1 MTQTTFF
8 PSNQTKNFR
17 FPTCAEVHNWVLPS
31 YPSVGVSISEQT
43 RGCGM
48 VRFAC
53 AVLSMFVLT
62 FVYNGSVEAQ
72 RFPTFIN
79 GAFSFGNTGGSS
91 PYALADTFLLESNPT
106 ATKTIY
112 LDFNGHH
119 SVNNQW
125 GHDIV
130 FDAFDRDGNVNSF
143 SDAELIEIQKQFQNV
158 AEDFLP
164 FNVNVTTRDFG
175 PDRLIRSNAADQFY
189 GMRALNTQYK
199 NGFGNGTGG
208 IAFLNSFGSSNDTP
222 VFAFNKG
229 ENNGAMTNSHEV
241 GHALGLNHDG
251 LNGSTY
257 HPGSGTGATSWGPIM
272 GAPFNTNV
280 TQWSNGDYPGSTR
293 TEDDLAIITKPAN
306 GFGFRVDD
314 HGNTTASATNLA
326 VGSNMFGWGIV
337 EQRSDLDFFSFDFLT
352 AGDLSLQIDPFQ
364 GRPNLD
370 ILANLYDS
378 NGVLLFSS
386 NPIDNVNA
394 LFNVQITSAG
404 RYYLSID
411 GTGKTGVY
419 SDYGSLGFFTVQGSF
434 LSSVPEPTSGILL
447 VGIVVAG
454 VYRRNRKVNL
464 SLA

>member
-1 MTQTTFF
+1 M
-8 PSNQTKNFR
+8 
-17 FPTCAEVHNWVLPS
+17 AV
-31 YPSVGVSISEQT
+31 
-43 RGCGM
+43 
-48 VRFAC
+48 FARV
-53 AVLSMFVLT
+53 AMSLIALIFVL
-62 FVYNGSVEAQ
+62 NGTAEAQ

-79 GAFSFGNTGGSS
+79 GAFNFGNAGGSS

-112 LDFNGHH
+112 LDFNGHQ

-125 GHDIV
+125 GHNIV
-130 FDAFDRDGNVNSF
+130 FDAFDRDGDVNSF
-143 SDAELIEIQKQFQNV
+143 SNAELIEIQKQFQNV

-164 FNVNVTTRDFG
+164 FDVNVTTRDFG
-175 PDRLIRSNAADQFY
+175 AARLIKSNAADQFY

-199 NGFGNGTGG
+199 DGFGNGTGG
-208 IAFLNSFGSSNDTP
+208 IAFLNSFGSSDDTP

-257 HPGSGTGATSWGPIM
+257 HPGTGSGATSWGPIM
-272 GAPFNTNV
+272 GAPFGTNV

-306 GFGFRVDD
+306 GFGFRLDD

-326 VGSNMFGWGIV
+326 AGSSIFGWGIV

-352 AGDLSLQIDPFQ
+352 AGNLNLQINPFQ

-378 NGVLLFSS
+378 NGALLFSS
-386 NPIDNVNA
+386 NPVDDVNA
-394 LFNVQITSAG
+394 FFNLQNLNAG

-411 GTGKTGVY
+411 GTGKSGVY
-419 SDYGSLGFFTVQGSF
+419 SDYGSLGFYTVEGAF
-434 LSSVPEPTSGILL
+434 LSAVPEPTSGVLL
-447 VGIVVAG
+447 IGFVVTTLFQ
-454 VYRRNRKVNL
+454 RRRKT
-464 SLA
+464 SKPTA

>member
-1 MTQTTFF
+1 MI
-8 PSNQTKNFR
+8 
-17 FPTCAEVHNWVLPS
+17 
-31 YPSVGVSISEQT
+31 G
-43 RGCGM
+43 
-48 VRFAC
+48 FARII
-53 AVLSMFVLT
+53 LSLLTIIFVL
-62 FVYNGSVEAQ
+62 NGTVEAQ

-79 GAFSFGNTGGSS
+79 GAFSFGNAGGS

-119 SVNNQW
+119 SVNNGW
-125 GHDIV
+125 GHNIV
-130 FDAFDRDGNVNSF
+130 FDAFDRDGDVNSF
-143 SDAELIEIQKQFQNV
+143 SNAELIEIQKQFQNV

-175 PDRLIRSNAADQFY
+175 AARLIKSNAADQFY

-208 IAFLNSFGSSNDTP
+208 IAFLNSFGSSDDTP
-222 VFAFNKG
+222 VFSFNKG

-241 GHALGLNHDG
+241 GHALGLRHDG
-251 LNGSTY
+251 LNASTY
-257 HPGSGTGATSWGPIM
+257 HPGTGGTAATSWGPIM

-280 TQWSNGDYPGSTR
+280 TQWNNGDYLGANQF
-293 TEDDLAIITKPAN
+293 EDDLAVITKPAN
-306 GFGFRVDD
+306 GFGFRLDD

-326 VGSNMFGWGIV
+326 AGPSISSWGVV
-337 EQRSDLDFFSFDFLT
+337 EQRTDLDFFAFDFLT
-352 AGDLSLQIDPFQ
+352 AGDLSLLINPFQ

-370 ILANLYDS
+370 ILANFYDS

-386 NPIDNVNA
+386 NPVDDVNA
-394 LFNVQITSAG
+394 MFNLQITTAG

-419 SDYGSLGFFTVQGSF
+419 SDYGSLGFFTVEGSF
-434 LSSVPEPTSGILL
+434 LSSVPEPTTGVLL
-447 VGIVVAG
+447 VGLVLAG
-454 VYRRNRKVNL
+454 ALRRTRKSNR